1 MASNE
6 FKDVELNILIFGWNE
21 GFKKIYEENFQKISS
36 EFPKIH
42 SYVIVNNIEEE
53 LKKIKDVKIDII
65 CSSPFFAKQV
75 QNVLKNFP
83 SVKWLHSL
91 SAGIEKYL
99 KIDEILKNENLI
111 FSNSKGAYSEAL
123 GENGI
128 TAMMYFSYNLYSY
141 TEYMKNKEWIRPS
154 NNSLFKKTLLIVG
167 YGNNGVCLAKI
178 AKSGFNMKVIG
189 VNRTKRDDV
198 PGKEYTDEL
207 YTMKD
212 LPDKVINEADYVYA
226 TLPSNPETD
235 NLFDKN
241 FFGKMNKNAVFVN
254 VGRGN
259 AVDEDAIADALENNN
274 IRGAVL
280 DVTKNEPLNK
290 DSRLYN
296 ISPSKLLITNH
307 SLCIVPENSKNGFDC
322 FINNLKSYIKTGQP
336 INIVDRKRQY

>member
-1 MASNE
+1 
-6 FKDVELNILIFGWNE
+6 
-21 GFKKIYEENFQKISS
+21 
-36 EFPKIH
+36 
-42 SYVIVNNIEEE
+42 
-53 LKKIKDVKIDII
+53 
-65 CSSPFFAKQV
+65 
-75 QNVLKNFP
+75 
-83 SVKWLHSL
+83 
-91 SAGIEKYL
+91 
-99 KIDEILKNENLI
+99 
-111 FSNSKGAYSEAL
+111 
-123 GENGI
+123 
-128 TAMMYFSYNLYSY
+128 
-141 TEYMKNKEWIRPS
+141 
-154 NNSLFKKTLLIVG
+154 
-167 YGNNGVCLAKI
+167 
-178 AKSGFNMKVIG
+178 MKVIG

-235 NLFDKN
+235 NIFDKN

-259 AVDEDAIADALENNN
+259 AVDEDAIADALDNNN

-336 INIVDRKRQY
+336 INIVYRKRQY